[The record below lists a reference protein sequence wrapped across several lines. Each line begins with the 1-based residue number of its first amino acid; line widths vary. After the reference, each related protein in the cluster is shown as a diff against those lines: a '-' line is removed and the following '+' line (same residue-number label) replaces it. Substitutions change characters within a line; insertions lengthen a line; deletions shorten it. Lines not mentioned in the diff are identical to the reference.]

1 MSNEFVVKN
10 GLITPSVQVSGT
22 SSGNTTIVAA
32 SVASG
37 TVTLPATTDTLV
49 GKATTDTLTN
59 KSISGSTNTL
69 TNIPNSA
76 LTNSSVTVGTT
87 SIALGASSTT
97 LSGLTSVSSTAFTG
111 ALIGNASTA
120 TTLQTARAINGVSF
134 DGSANVTVH
143 TAGTGISISGTSVA
157 IDSTV
162 ATLTGIQTL
171 TNKTLTAP
179 TVTGGLSTDTITTSG
194 AGTIGGNLT
203 VTGNLTIN
211 GTTTTSNSTNTAYA
225 DSLIELHYSNGGTLT
240 SNDGKDVGIRMH
252 YYTTSD
258 KNAALVLAN
267 DTQNLEFYADG
278 TETNG
283 VFSGTYGTFKGLQY
297 KSVATTGTAP
307 LIVASTTRVAN
318 LNAETAGIA
327 TNIAGGTFG
336 DLTYQTGSSST
347 GFISF
352 STATFGQALVAG
364 YGAPYWGTPANATTA
379 TNVSGGSF
387 GDLLYQTGSSATGF
401 ISFSTATPGQA
412 LVAGYGT
419 PYWGTP
425 PNATTATNV
434 SGGTAS
440 VTTLT
445 ASSAVTLSGGT
456 ANGVAYLN
464 GSKVLTT
471 GSALTFDG
479 STLTAP
485 TLVGNTFNNFT
496 FTAPAGTTS
505 TLTSAISS
513 GATLTA
519 TGASSPTGYG
529 VISNPRATVVS
540 TGGAGSPALIGSYN
554 SPTIISSDAGSVLF
568 VYGSQNV
575 ARRASSTDL
584 GSVSGSALYGTIS
597 TAGHTAGLPATAFT
611 STITGVNAAAA
622 VPVGTAGT
630 VTSITTSLNLAGAAG
645 QTTTVTTAYGHQHLA
660 TIGNA
665 TGTAF
670 TVGSY
675 YGMYLGAPTVGAN
688 ATITNRYGIYQADT
702 TATNYI
708 GGTLNV
714 TGALTQNSNQVL
726 HAGNYNSYSP
736 TLTGTGASGTW
747 GISIS
752 GNAATA
758 TTATNI
764 SGGTSSVTSETVSGN
779 LTLTGG
785 TANGVAYLDGSKVV
799 TTGSALVF
807 DGANLGI
814 GTSSPAARLDLL
826 GTASG
831 ASNNFRLT
839 SYQFQN
845 AFMLLNM
852 PNNGT
857 YTSFEFQEAG
867 TTQGSLRRYGS
878 AYGSGLSSAIQL
890 ANGSNTLTFDS
901 SGNLGLGVTPSAWGN
916 GGNIQLSGANVF
928 ANIGIT
934 YGANAYYNGGW
945 KYITT
950 GYGASYQNQVSGQHQ
965 FFTSTGTGTAGNA
978 ITFTQ
983 AMTLDASGN
992 LLVGTTSQENSSKIA
1007 MTFTSANNGLA
1018 LNETSNSSGT
1028 LFLFFR
1034 QSSATIGS
1042 VARVGTTSAVVF
1054 NTTSDYRLKTIVGTV
1069 TGQGE
1074 RIDALKPVDYLWK
1087 EGGQQARGFLAHEF
1101 QTVYA
1106 NSVTGDKDAVDAD
1119 GNPVY
1124 QAMQAGSAEVIADL
1138 VAEVQSLRKR
1148 LAAAGI

>member
-327 TNIAGGTFG
+327 TNIAGG
-336 DLTYQTGSSST
+336 
-347 GFISF
+347 
-352 STATFGQALVAG
+352 
-364 YGAPYWGTPANATTA
+364 
-379 TNVSGGSF
+379 SF

-496 FTAPAGTTS
+496 FMAPAGTTS

-529 VISNPRATVVS
+529 VVSNPRATVVS

-622 VPVGTAGT
+622 VPTGTAGT
-630 VTSITTSLNLAGAAG
+630 VTSITTTLNLAGAAG
-645 QTTTVTTAYGHQHLA
+645 QTTTVTTAYGHQHVA

-736 TLTGTGASGTW
+736 T
-747 GISIS
+747 
-752 GNAATA
+752 
-758 TTATNI
+758 
-764 SGGTSSVTSETVSGN
+764 
-779 LTLTGG
+779 
-785 TANGVAYLDGSKVV
+785 
-799 TTGSALVF
+799 
-807 DGANLGI
+807 
-814 GTSSPAARLDLL
+814 
-826 GTASG
+826 
-831 ASNNFRLT
+831 
-839 SYQFQN
+839 
-845 AFMLLNM
+845 
-852 PNNGT
+852 
-857 YTSFEFQEAG
+857 
-867 TTQGSLRRYGS
+867 
-878 AYGSGLSSAIQL
+878 
-890 ANGSNTLTFDS
+890 
-901 SGNLGLGVTPSAWGN
+901 
-916 GGNIQLSGANVF
+916 
-928 ANIGIT
+928 
-934 YGANAYYNGGW
+934 
-945 KYITT
+945 
-950 GYGASYQNQVSGQHQ
+950 
-965 FFTSTGTGTAGNA
+965 
-978 ITFTQ
+978 
-983 AMTLDASGN
+983 
-992 LLVGTTSQENSSKIA
+992 
-1007 MTFTSANNGLA
+1007 
-1018 LNETSNSSGT
+1018 
-1028 LFLFFR
+1028 
-1034 QSSATIGS
+1034 
-1042 VARVGTTSAVVF
+1042 
-1054 NTTSDYRLKTIVGTV
+1054 
-1069 TGQGE
+1069 
-1074 RIDALKPVDYLWK
+1074 
-1087 EGGQQARGFLAHEF
+1087 
-1101 QTVYA
+1101 
-1106 NSVTGDKDAVDAD
+1106 
-1119 GNPVY
+1119 
-1124 QAMQAGSAEVIADL
+1124 
-1138 VAEVQSLRKR
+1138 
-1148 LAAAGI
+1148 